1 MVADIG
7 VEDVA
12 DKKRKEKVADM
23 DCQSRTGGCKD
34 HLLCLYLLTTLT
46 GQRHISKLFVWES
59 AFSALR
65 ILAPVPPHGF

>member
-34 HLLCLYLLTTLT
+34 HLLCL
-46 GQRHISKLFVWES
+46 
-59 AFSALR
+59 
-65 ILAPVPPHGF
+65 